1 MRWSP
6 ATTSSRRSSAA
17 SPPWSRTTATKSA
30 VAEQVSLDQQ
40 LGDLNRVGGSA
51 LAQVVADDPE
61 VEAAVGARIAADP
74 PDQHLVAA
82 GGIGRHRIEAVGW
95 VVDDHHAGR
104 GGED

>member
-17 SPPWSRTTATKSA
+17 SPPWSRTTATRSA

-40 LGDLNRVGGSA
+40 LGDLDRVGGGS

-61 VEAAVGARIAADP
+61 VEAAVGARVAADP
-74 PDQHLVAA
+74 PDEHLVAA
-82 GGIGRHRIEAVGW
+82 GRVGRHRIEAVGG
-95 VVDDHHAGR
+95 VVDDQHAGA
-104 GGED
+104 GS